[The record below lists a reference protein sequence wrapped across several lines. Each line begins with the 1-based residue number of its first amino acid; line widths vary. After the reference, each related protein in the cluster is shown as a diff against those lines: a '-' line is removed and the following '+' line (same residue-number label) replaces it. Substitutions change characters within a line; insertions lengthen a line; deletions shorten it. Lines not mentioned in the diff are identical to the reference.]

1 MKDDLIL
8 FGRIVKTSKE
18 DGNLFIRTF
27 EEIEYKNIDFLFVE
41 IDGTYIPFKINEI
54 KKIKKNSLEIKFEFI
69 NNPKDAAEIVSKN
82 VFIEKKFCTY
92 KEENKN
98 EIIGYIVID
107 EDLSKLG
114 EIVNIINNNIQKL
127 LEIRENN
134 STKSFLI
141 PYVNEFIFNID
152 HSKKTIYVKNM
163 WKIVR

>member
-69 NNPKDAAEIVSKN
+69 NNPKEAAEIVSKN

-127 LEIRENN
+127 LEIRENI

-152 HSKKTIYVKNM
+152 HSKKTIYVRNM

>member
-18 DGNLFIRTF
+18 NGNLFIRTF

-54 KKIKKNSLEIKFEFI
+54 KKIKNSLEIKFEFI
-69 NNPKDAAEIVSKN
+69 NNPKEAAEIVSKN
-82 VFIEKKFCTY
+82 VFIEKKFCTS
-92 KEENKN
+92 KEE
-98 EIIGYIVID
+98 
-107 EDLSKLG
+107 
-114 EIVNIINNNIQKL
+114 NNNIQKL
-127 LEIRENN
+127 LEIRGNN

-152 HSKKTIYVKNM
+152 HSKKTIYVRNM

>member
-69 NNPKDAAEIVSKN
+69 NNHKDAAEIVSKN

-127 LEIRENN
+127 LEIKENN
-134 STKSFLI
+134 STKSFLM

-152 HSKKTIYVKNM
+152 HSKKTIYVRNM

>member
-69 NNPKDAAEIVSKN
+69 NNHKDAAEIVSKN

-127 LEIRENN
+127 LEIKENN

-152 HSKKTIYVKNM
+152 HSKKTIYVRNM

>member
-18 DGNLFIRTF
+18 YGNLFIRTF
-27 EEIEYKNIDFLFVE
+27 EEIEYKNIDFLFIE

-69 NNPKDAAEIVSKN
+69 NNPKEAAEIVSKN

-127 LEIRENN
+127 LEIKENN
-134 STKSFLI
+134 STKSFLM

-152 HSKKTIYVKNM
+152 HSKKTIYVRNM
-163 WKIVR
+163 WKLVR

>member
-1 MKDDLIL
+1 MKNDLIL
-8 FGRIVKTSKE
+8 FGRILKTSKE
-18 DGNLFIRTF
+18 DGNLFIKPF

-69 NNPKDAAEIVSKN
+69 NNPKEAAEIVSKN

-114 EIVNIINNNIQKL
+114 EIVNILNNNIQKL

-152 HSKKTIYVKNM
+152 HSKKTIYVRNM

>member
-1 MKDDLIL
+1 MKNDLIL

-69 NNPKDAAEIVSKN
+69 NNPKEAAEIVSKN

-127 LEIRENN
+127 LEIKENN

-152 HSKKTIYVKNM
+152 HSKKTIYVRNM

>member
-18 DGNLFIRTF
+18 DGNLFIRPF

-69 NNPKDAAEIVSKN
+69 NNHKDAAEIVSKN

-127 LEIRENN
+127 LEIKENN
-134 STKSFLI
+134 STKSFLM

-152 HSKKTIYVKNM
+152 HSKKTIYVRNM
-163 WKIVR
+163 WKLVR

>member
-1 MKDDLIL
+1 MKDDFIL

-18 DGNLFIRTF
+18 NGNLFIRTF
-27 EEIEYKNIDFLFVE
+27 EEIKYENIDFLFVE

-54 KKIKKNSLEIKFEFI
+54 KKIKRNSLEIKFEFI

-127 LEIRENN
+127 LEIRENI

-152 HSKKTIYVKNM
+152 HSKKTIYVRNM

>member
-1 MKDDLIL
+1 MKNDLIL

-69 NNPKDAAEIVSKN
+69 NNPKEAAEIVSKN

-127 LEIRENN
+127 LEIRENI

-152 HSKKTIYVKNM
+152 HSKKTIYVRNM

>member
-69 NNPKDAAEIVSKN
+69 NNPKEAAEIVSKN

-127 LEIRENN
+127 LEIKENN

-152 HSKKTIYVKNM
+152 HSKKTIYVRNM

>member
-1 MKDDLIL
+1 MKNDLIL
-8 FGRIVKTSKE
+8 FGRILKTSKE
-18 DGNLFIRTF
+18 DGNLFIKPF

-69 NNPKDAAEIVSKN
+69 NNPKEAAEIVSKN

-98 EIIGYIVID
+98 EIIGYMVID
-107 EDLSKLG
+107 EDLSNLG

-134 STKSFLI
+134 STKSFLV

-152 HSKKTIYVKNM
+152 HSKKTIYVRNM

>member
-1 MKDDLIL
+1 MKDDFIL

-69 NNPKDAAEIVSKN
+69 NNPKEAAEIVSKN
-82 VFIEKKFCTY
+82 VFIEKKFCTS

-127 LEIRENN
+127 LEIKENN

-141 PYVNEFIFNID
+141 PYVNEFIFNTD
-152 HSKKTIYVKNM
+152 HSKKTIYVRNM

>member
-18 DGNLFIRTF
+18 NGNLFIRPF

-54 KKIKKNSLEIKFEFI
+54 KIKKKNSLEIKFEFI
-69 NNPKDAAEIVSKN
+69 NNTKETAEIVSKN
-82 VFIEKKFCTY
+82 VFIEKKFCTF

-107 EDLSKLG
+107 EDLSNLG
-114 EIVNIINNNIQKL
+114 EIVNVINNNIQKL

-152 HSKKTIYVKNM
+152 HSKKTIYVRDM

>member
-114 EIVNIINNNIQKL
+114 EILQNL
-127 LEIRENN
+127 
-134 STKSFLI
+134 F
-141 PYVNEFIFNID
+141 
-152 HSKKTIYVKNM
+152 
-163 WKIVR
+163 

>member
-18 DGNLFIRTF
+18 DGNLFIRPF

-69 NNPKDAAEIVSKN
+69 NNTKETAEIVSKN

-127 LEIRENN
+127 LEIKENN

-152 HSKKTIYVKNM
+152 HSKKTIYVRNM

>member
-27 EEIEYKNIDFLFVE
+27 EEIEYENIDFLFVE

-69 NNPKDAAEIVSKN
+69 NNHKDAAEIVSKN

-127 LEIRENN
+127 LEIKENN
-134 STKSFLI
+134 STKSFLM

-152 HSKKTIYVKNM
+152 HSKKTIYVRNM

>member
-18 DGNLFIRTF
+18 YGNLFIRTF

-69 NNPKDAAEIVSKN
+69 NNPKEAAEIVSKN
-82 VFIEKKFCTY
+82 VFIEKKFCTS

-127 LEIRENN
+127 LEIRESN
-134 STKSFLI
+134 STKSFLV

-152 HSKKTIYVKNM
+152 HSKKTIYVRNM

>member
-18 DGNLFIRTF
+18 DGNLFIRPF

-69 NNPKDAAEIVSKN
+69 NNTKETAEIVSKN

-127 LEIRENN
+127 LEIKENN
-134 STKSFLI
+134 STKSFLM

-152 HSKKTIYVKNM
+152 HSKKTIYVRNM

>member
-69 NNPKDAAEIVSKN
+69 NNPKEAAEIVSKN

-127 LEIRENN
+127 LEIKENN
-134 STKSFLI
+134 STKSFLM

-152 HSKKTIYVKNM
+152 HSKKTIYVRNM
-163 WKIVR
+163 WKLVR

>member
-27 EEIEYKNIDFLFVE
+27 EEIEYKNIDFFFVE

-69 NNPKDAAEIVSKN
+69 NNPKEAAEIVSKN

-107 EDLSKLG
+107 EDLSKFG
-114 EIVNIINNNIQKL
+114 EIVNILNNNIQKL

-152 HSKKTIYVKNM
+152 HSKKTIYIRNM

>member
-69 NNPKDAAEIVSKN
+69 NNHKDAAEIVSKN

-127 LEIRENN
+127 LEIRENI

-152 HSKKTIYVKNM
+152 HSKKTIYVRNM
-163 WKIVR
+163 WKLVR

>member
-69 NNPKDAAEIVSKN
+69 NNHKDAAEIVSKN

-107 EDLSKLG
+107 EDLSKFG
-114 EIVNIINNNIQKL
+114 EIVNILNNNIQKL

-152 HSKKTIYVKNM
+152 HSKKTIYVRNM

>member
-18 DGNLFIRTF
+18 NGNLFIRPF

-54 KKIKKNSLEIKFEFI
+54 KIKKKNSLEIKFEFI
-69 NNPKDAAEIVSKN
+69 NNTKETAEIVSKN
-82 VFIEKKFCTY
+82 VFIEKKFCTF

-107 EDLSKLG
+107 EDLSNLG
-114 EIVNIINNNIQKL
+114 EIVNVINNNIQKL

-152 HSKKTIYVKNM
+152 HSKKTIYVRNT
-163 WKIVR
+163 WKIIR

>member
-69 NNPKDAAEIVSKN
+69 NNPKEAAEIVSKN

-127 LEIRENN
+127 LEIRESN
-134 STKSFLI
+134 STKSFLV

-152 HSKKTIYVKNM
+152 HSKKTIYVRNM

>member
-69 NNPKDAAEIVSKN
+69 NNPKEAAEIVSKN

-152 HSKKTIYVKNM
+152 HSKKTIYVRNM

>member
-18 DGNLFIRTF
+18 NGNLFIRPF

-54 KKIKKNSLEIKFEFI
+54 KIKKKNSLEIKFEFI
-69 NNPKDAAEIVSKN
+69 NNTKENAEIVSKN
-82 VFIEKKFCTY
+82 VFIEKKFCTF

-98 EIIGYIVID
+98 GIIGYIVID

-114 EIVNIINNNIQKL
+114 EIVNVINNNIQKL

-152 HSKKTIYVKNM
+152 HSKKTIYVRNT
-163 WKIVR
+163 WKIIR

>member
-69 NNPKDAAEIVSKN
+69 NNPKEAAEIVSKN

-114 EIVNIINNNIQKL
+114 EIVNILNNNIQKL

-152 HSKKTIYVKNM
+152 HSKKTIYVRNM

>member
-8 FGRIVKTSKE
+8 FGRIVKTTKE

-69 NNPKDAAEIVSKN
+69 NNPKEAAEIVSKN

-127 LEIRENN
+127 LEIKENN
-134 STKSFLI
+134 STKSFLM

-152 HSKKTIYVKNM
+152 HSKKTIYVRNM
-163 WKIVR
+163 WKLVR

>member
-18 DGNLFIRTF
+18 NGNLFIRPF

-54 KKIKKNSLEIKFEFI
+54 KIKKKNSLEIKFEFI
-69 NNPKDAAEIVSKN
+69 NNTKETAEIVSKN
-82 VFIEKKFCTY
+82 VFIEKKFCTF

-98 EIIGYIVID
+98 GIIGYIVID

-114 EIVNIINNNIQKL
+114 EIVNVINNNIQKL

-152 HSKKTIYVKNM
+152 HSKKTIYVRNT
-163 WKIVR
+163 WKIIR

>member
-1 MKDDLIL
+1 MKNDFIL

-69 NNPKDAAEIVSKN
+69 NNPKEAAEIVSKN

-107 EDLSKLG
+107 EDLSKFG
-114 EIVNIINNNIQKL
+114 EIVNILNNNIQKL

-152 HSKKTIYVKNM
+152 HSKKTIYVRNM
-163 WKIVR
+163 WKLVR

>member
-54 KKIKKNSLEIKFEFI
+54 KKIKRNSLEIKFEFI
-69 NNPKDAAEIVSKN
+69 NNTKEAAEIVSKN

-127 LEIRENN
+127 LEIKENN
-134 STKSFLI
+134 STKSFLM

-152 HSKKTIYVKNM
+152 HSKKTIYVRNM

>member
-8 FGRIVKTSKE
+8 YGRIVKTSKE
-18 DGNLFIRTF
+18 DGNLFIKTF
-27 EEIEYKNIDFLFVE
+27 EEIEFKNIDFLFVE

-69 NNPKDAAEIVSKN
+69 NNTKEAAEIVSKN

-127 LEIRENN
+127 LEIRENI

-152 HSKKTIYVKNM
+152 HYKKTIYVRNM
-163 WKIVR
+163 WKLVR

>member
-8 FGRIVKTSKE
+8 YGRIVKTSKE
-18 DGNLFIRTF
+18 DGNLFIKTF
-27 EEIEYKNIDFLFVE
+27 EEIEFKNIDFLFVE

-69 NNPKDAAEIVSKN
+69 NNTKEAAEIVSKN

-127 LEIRENN
+127 LEIRENI

-152 HSKKTIYVKNM
+152 HSKKTIYVRNM

>member
-18 DGNLFIRTF
+18 DGNLFIRSF

-69 NNPKDAAEIVSKN
+69 NNPKEAAEIVSKN

-127 LEIRENN
+127 LEIKENN

-152 HSKKTIYVKNM
+152 HSKKTIYVRNM

>member
-18 DGNLFIRTF
+18 NGNLFIRPF

-54 KKIKKNSLEIKFEFI
+54 KIKKKNSLEIKFEFI
-69 NNPKDAAEIVSKN
+69 NNTKETAEIVSKN
-82 VFIEKKFCTY
+82 VFIEKKFCTF

-98 EIIGYIVID
+98 GIIGYIVID

-114 EIVNIINNNIQKL
+114 EIVNVINNNIQKL

-152 HSKKTIYVKNM
+152 HSKKTIYVRDM

>member
-1 MKDDLIL
+1 MKNDLIL

-69 NNPKDAAEIVSKN
+69 NNPKEAAEIVSKN
-82 VFIEKKFCTY
+82 VFIEKKFCTS

-127 LEIRENN
+127 LEIRENI

-152 HSKKTIYVKNM
+152 HSKKTIYVRNM

>member
-27 EEIEYKNIDFLFVE
+27 EEIEYENIDFLFVE

-69 NNPKDAAEIVSKN
+69 NNPKEAAEIVSKN
-82 VFIEKKFCTY
+82 VFIEKKFCTS

-152 HSKKTIYVKNM
+152 HSKKTIYVRNM

>member
-1 MKDDLIL
+1 MKNDFIL

-69 NNPKDAAEIVSKN
+69 NNPKEAAEIVSKN

-107 EDLSKLG
+107 EDLSKFG
-114 EIVNIINNNIQKL
+114 EIVNILNNNIQKL

-152 HSKKTIYVKNM
+152 HSKKTIYIRNM